1 MIKFLQAKLFHR
13 STSVSDH
20 RPLSFQLVRK
30 PKSRNYDKIFRFEAM
45 WLKDES
51 CEDVVKSAWEEGLL
65 LGTEFP
71 IQQYMANCKT
81 KLELCNRDVFGHVG
95 KKIADLK
102 KQL

>member
-1 MIKFLQAKLFHR
+1 M
-13 STSVSDH
+13 V
-20 RPLSFQLVRK
+20 
-30 PKSRNYDKIFRFEAM
+30 E
-45 WLKDES
+45 DES

-81 KLELCNRDVFGHVG
+81 KLELWNRDVFGHVG